1 MSSIEKLRA
10 ERLAREKKE
19 RLRVQKLLNP
29 NMITESKSTG
39 RYNSQFN
46 PDATKAAHEL
56 SEQSNSDR
64 YNNRYHS
71 RRYRPY

>member
-1 MSSIEKLRA
+1 MVA
-10 ERLAREKKE
+10 ESE
-19 RLRVQKLLNP
+19 
-29 NMITESKSTG
+29 STG

-56 SEQSNSDR
+56 SELSSLDNSDK
-64 YNNRYHS
+64 YNNKYRS

>member
-1 MSSIEKLRA
+1 MT
-10 ERLAREKKE
+10 
-19 RLRVQKLLNP
+19 N
-29 NMITESKSTG
+29 ESKTTG

-64 YNNRYHS
+64 YNNRYRS